1 MRKLWPALILGRSPF
16 RRFFWTPAGLIPN
29 PVEELDCVAGAGGK
43 GDIRHQKLL
52 PDGEHAC
59 YVAQVAPGKVIGD
72 VTLVSTWDDIVL
84 GDQQALHGVKDPA
97 AHWVMKR
104 CRFRRPRSLAG
115 TAMVLAAT
123 SGANYFHWLFE
134 SLPRLRLLE
143 MAGFDL
149 GAVDW
154 FLLNQYCSGFHNDAL
169 DELRVPVAKRLR
181 CFKQE
186 VLEVGRLVVVSPH
199 APPGSCPVW
208 VCDFLREEFLRPQA
222 GPSDR
227 KIYISRR
234 QAHRRRLV
242 GEEQVLPWL
251 ERRGF
256 EIVCL
261 EQMSFRM
268 QVDLFASARIVV
280 GVHGAA
286 MANLVFM
293 RPGGTVLELLAPDYP
308 QFCYRELANK
318 MKLEHR
324 HAMGEAVRQRVKDPT
339 MADVFLSP
347 QALKRH
353 VEAAGF

>member
-1 MRKLWPALILGRSPF
+1 MKKTWPALILGRSPF
-16 RRFFWTPAGLIPN
+16 RRFFWTPTGLIAN
-29 PVEELDCVAGAGGK
+29 PVDELGCLAGK
-43 GDIRHQKLL
+43 GGTGEIRHQKLL
-52 PDGEHAC
+52 PDGGHAC

-72 VTLVSTWDDIVL
+72 VTLVSTWDGIVL
-84 GDQQALHGVKDPA
+84 GDLQALHGAKDPA

-104 CRFRRPRSLAG
+104 CRFRRPRLLAG

-149 GAVDW
+149 EAVDW
-154 FLLNQYCSGFHNDAL
+154 FLLNQNCSGFHNDTL

-186 VLEVGRLVVVSPH
+186 VLKVGRLVVVSPP
-199 APPGSCPVW
+199 APPGVCPSW
-208 VCDFLREEFLRPQA
+208 ACDFLREKFLRPQA

-227 KIYISRR
+227 KVYISRR
-234 QAHRRRLV
+234 QAQRRRLA
-242 GEEQVLPWL
+242 GEEGILPWL

-256 EIVCL
+256 ETVCL
-261 EQMSFRM
+261 EQMSFRR

-293 RPGGTVLELLAPDYP
+293 PPGGKVLEFLPPDYP
-308 QFCYRELANK
+308 QFCYRELADT
-318 MKLEHR
+318 MKLGHH
-324 HAMGEAVRQRVKDPT
+324 HAMGEAVRQRVKDPS

-347 QALKRH
+347 QALKRA
-353 VEAAGF
+353 VEAVDF